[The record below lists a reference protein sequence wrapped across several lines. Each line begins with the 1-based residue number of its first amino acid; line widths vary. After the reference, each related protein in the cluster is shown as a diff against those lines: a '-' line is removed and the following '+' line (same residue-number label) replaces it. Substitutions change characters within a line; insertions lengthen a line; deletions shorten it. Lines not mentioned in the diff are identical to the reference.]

1 VSGLSGLSATG
12 TTLLAHEFSI
22 SPASSLST
30 RHVIDLLDTH
40 GVLSARLTSL
50 SNSANGG
57 TGLAEV
63 AFLQKIPEPGTVLL
77 AGLGLPGLALFACR
91 RRRRKPSRAL

>member
-1 VSGLSGLSATG
+1 MSGLSGLSATG

-50 SNSANGG
+50 NNSRGG

-63 AFLQKIPEPGTVLL
+63 AFLQKIPEPGTFLL
-77 AGLGLPGLALFACR
+77 AALGLLGLAVVGR
-91 RRRRKPSRAL
+91 WRRKR